1 MTPPAIGSPVS
12 RELAVADLD
21 RSVAFYRDVLG
32 FEHRG
37 GGELVSGPARVRLV
51 AAAAARDSAGRER
64 PRGAAILFLQTVDV
78 AAMRERVAARGG
90 APSELEKVNWI
101 KMQVFQVRDPDRHTV
116 WFGQSFQQPEGP
128 KDPARQL
135 RQALPVLPV
144 ADVAAAIAH
153 YRDLLGFH
161 VNHAQHDLGVMD
173 RDDITLLLVPRA
185 TDGARA
191 ATEFYVRD
199 ADALHAELTGR
210 GARVEGEPVSQ
221 PWGLRTFR
229 VLDRD
234 GNQLIF
240 AQPFE

>member
-1 MTPPAIGSPVS
+1 MTTTCS
-12 RELAVADLD
+12 
-21 RSVAFYRDVLG
+21 
-32 FEHRG
+32 
-37 GGELVSGPARVRLV
+37 
-51 AAAAARDSAGRER
+51 
-64 PRGAAILFLQTVDV
+64 
-78 AAMRERVAARGG
+78 VAARGG

-101 KMQVFQVRDPDRHTV
+101 KMQVFQVRDPDGHTV

-173 RDDITLLLVPRA
+173 RDDITLLHVPRA

-221 PWGLRTFR
+221 PWGLRTFK